1 MPANTMT
8 PTERRSSLSLAFIY
22 ALRMLG
28 LFLVL
33 PVFALE
39 AQKYLG
45 DNPALVGWPWRV
57 WADAGLL
64 QLVFGMASDRLA
76 ASA

>member
-1 MPANTMT
+1 MT
-8 PTERRSSLSLAFIY
+8 PIERRSSLSLAFIY

-39 AQKYLG
+39 AARST
-45 DNPALVGWPWRV
+45 PAATTRPWWAWPW
-57 WADAGLL
+57 AS
-64 QLVFGMASDRLA
+64 MA
-76 ASA
+76 